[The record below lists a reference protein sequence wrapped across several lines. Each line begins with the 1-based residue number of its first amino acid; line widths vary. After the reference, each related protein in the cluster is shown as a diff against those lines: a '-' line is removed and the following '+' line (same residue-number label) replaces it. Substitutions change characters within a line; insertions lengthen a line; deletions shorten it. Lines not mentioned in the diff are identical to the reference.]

1 MPAKPRDSNQSSPT
15 LMSPREFTSPKST
28 GETLPRPELL
38 TPHRLPLPSSPR
50 MTPHSLP
57 LPRTPIVQDTP
68 KRSFENPVPQ
78 PLLTPHSLP
87 LPQSPL
93 ITSASSKPVSDF
105 GIRPLLKTTGMDES
119 GRTRA
124 RGVRRQFDQRQNNM
138 RRFPQG
144 QMPYRPIT
152 PNMIPRPGML
162 PTPFNMNAAR
172 AMNVHPTALAL
183 ALRNQQFQMARAAA
197 VAAATAA
204 VNRPPGF
211 SPAQAAAAA
220 MMLNQQRANGGF
232 HGIMPPL
239 NPRMFPRTPQR
250 PNLPPALQRQHH
262 VVHHS
267 GRIAVV
273 FCVFFVLFHELTILI
288 EAYYGHDTV
297 ENCNML
303 LKTEQCCWA
312 NNVCSWL

>member
-1 MPAKPRDSNQSSPT
+1 MTSQHDPLISTPPKPRDPCQSSPT

-38 TPHRLPLPSSPR
+38 TPHRLPLPSSPS

-57 LPRTPIVQDTP
+57 LPQTPMVQDTP
-68 KRSFENPVPQ
+68 KRSSESPLPQ

-93 ITSASSKPVSDF
+93 VTSASSNPTGDF
-105 GIRPLLKTTGMDES
+105 GIRPLQKTAGLDDS
-119 GRTRA
+119 GRPRP
-124 RGVRRQFDQRQNNM
+124 RGVRKQFDQRQNNM

-183 ALRNQQFQMARAAA
+183 ALRNQQYQMARAAA

-204 VNRPPGF
+204 VNRPPVF

-220 MMLNQQRANGGF
+220 MMLNQQRATGGF
-232 HGIMPPL
+232 HGIMPQV
-239 NPRMFPRTPQR
+239 NPRMFSRTPQR

-262 VVHHS
+262 VVHHT
-267 GRIAVV
+267 GEIA
-273 FCVFFVLFHELTILI
+273 FVLMSL
-288 EAYYGHDTV
+288 EALFKNPFLV
-297 ENCNML
+297 
-303 LKTEQCCWA
+303 
-312 NNVCSWL
+312 VV

>member
-1 MPAKPRDSNQSSPT
+1 
-15 LMSPREFTSPKST
+15 
-28 GETLPRPELL
+28 
-38 TPHRLPLPSSPR
+38 

-57 LPRTPIVQDTP
+57 LPQSPMVQNTP
-68 KRSFENPVPQ
+68 KTSSENPAK

-93 ITSASSKPVSDF
+93 VASANSNPTSDF
-105 GIRPLLKTTGMDES
+105 GIRPLPKTAGMDDS
-119 GRTRA
+119 GRGRA
-124 RGVRRQFDQRQNNM
+124 RSIRKPFDLRQNNM

-144 QMPYRPIT
+144 QIPYRPVT

-183 ALRNQQFQMARAAA
+183 ALRNQQYQMARAAA

-204 VNRPPGF
+204 VNRPPVI
-211 SPAQAAAAA
+211 SQAQAAAAA
-220 MMLNQQRANGGF
+220 MMFNQQRATGGF
-232 HGIMPPL
+232 HGIMPPM
-239 NPRMFPRTPQR
+239 NPRMFAHTPQR

-267 GRIAVV
+267 GGIL
-273 FCVFFVLFHELTILI
+273 FIFVLIYLFLCLFVV
-288 EAYYGHDTV
+288 YSHDL
-297 ENCNML
+297 E
-303 LKTEQCCWA
+303 
-312 NNVCSWL
+312 